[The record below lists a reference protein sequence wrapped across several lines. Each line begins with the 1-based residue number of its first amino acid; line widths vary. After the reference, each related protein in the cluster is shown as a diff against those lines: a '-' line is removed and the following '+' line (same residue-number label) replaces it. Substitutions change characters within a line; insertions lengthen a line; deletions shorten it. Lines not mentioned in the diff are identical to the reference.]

1 MESLSNI
8 LFWQFEINYSVSAG
22 IRKWSRQQKQNCAK
36 KQTQTP
42 PPQNQNSNLNRRLKK
57 KNQPKI
63 KHKNT
68 DFQAL
73 TVKTSFSTRLHWCI
87 QIFSC
92 LPLRIF
98 FTLILDKKS
107 DLSLHIRFLRVTL
120 PFQYFLITI
129 YWHYIWDLNYL
140 PPKLFFVGFL
150 CFFLKDDTGVAFKH
164 ISINLAKN
172 KNKHAQGAQRCLRH
186 WILLHIHFSLQE
198 PTVVTHHA
206 LTQFSDIG
214 FSSLSYF
221 D

>member
-1 MESLSNI
+1 MITSAKKKKLCKKPPNPPKTET
-8 LFWQFEINYSVSAG
+8 QINLN
-22 IRKWSRQQKQNCAK
+22 RKLK
-36 KQTQTP
+36 KQT
-42 PPQNQNSNLNRRLKK
+42 KK
-57 KNQPKI
+57 TQPKI

-73 TVKTSFSTRLHWCI
+73 TVKTSFSTSWLHWCI

-140 PPKLFFVGFL
+140 PTKLFFVF
-150 CFFLKDDTGVAFKH
+150 FFLKTTPELH
-164 ISINLAKN
+164 LSI
-172 KNKHAQGAQRCLRH
+172 
-186 WILLHIHFSLQE
+186 F
-198 PTVVTHHA
+198 
-206 LTQFSDIG
+206 
-214 FSSLSYF
+214 LSI
-221 D
+221 